1 MVRIRGSLIPDE
13 RLHAVCMKC
22 AVLMAKTILQVRDI
36 SESVVAKLRAR
47 AAEEGISLSAYVR
60 RLLTND
66 AGQETISEVI
76 ERISNRA
83 PVEVSDE
90 EIISA
95 IRDGQR

>member
-1 MVRIRGSLIPDE
+1 MRYVIP
-13 RLHAVCMKC
+13 
-22 AVLMAKTILQVRDI
+22 MAKTILQVRDI

-76 ERISNRA
+76 ERISSRT

>member
-1 MVRIRGSLIPDE
+1 
-13 RLHAVCMKC
+13 
-22 AVLMAKTILQVRDI
+22 MAKTILQVRDI

>member
-1 MVRIRGSLIPDE
+1 MP
-13 RLHAVCMKC
+13 
-22 AVLMAKTILQVRDI
+22 MAKTILQVRDI

-47 AAEEGISLSAYVR
+47 AVEEGISLSAYVR
-60 RLLTND
+60 RLLTDD

-76 ERISNRA
+76 ARISSRA

>member
-1 MVRIRGSLIPDE
+1 MP
-13 RLHAVCMKC
+13 
-22 AVLMAKTILQVRDI
+22 MAKTILQVRDI

>member
-1 MVRIRGSLIPDE
+1 MSVRYARP
-13 RLHAVCMKC
+13 V
-22 AVLMAKTILQVRDI
+22 AKTILQVRDI
-36 SESVVAKLRAR
+36 PESVVAKLRAR

-60 RLLTND
+60 RLLTSD
-66 AGQETISEVI
+66 ARQETISEVI

-90 EIISA
+90 EIVSA

>member
-1 MVRIRGSLIPDE
+1 MSVRYARP
-13 RLHAVCMKC
+13 V
-22 AVLMAKTILQVRDI
+22 AKTILQVRDI
-36 SESVVAKLRAR
+36 PESVVAKLRAR
-47 AAEEGISLSAYVR
+47 AAEEGISLSADVR

-66 AGQETISEVI
+66 ARQETISEVI

-90 EIISA
+90 EIVSA

>member
-1 MVRIRGSLIPDE
+1 MRVRYARP
-13 RLHAVCMKC
+13 V
-22 AVLMAKTILQVRDI
+22 AKTILQVRDI
-36 SESVVAKLRAR
+36 PESVVAKLRAR

-66 AGQETISEVI
+66 ARQETISEVI
-76 ERISNRA
+76 KRISSRA

-90 EIISA
+90 EIVSA

>member
-1 MVRIRGSLIPDE
+1 MSVRYARP
-13 RLHAVCMKC
+13 V
-22 AVLMAKTILQVRDI
+22 AKTILQVRDI
-36 SESVVAKLRAR
+36 PESVVAKLRAR

-66 AGQETISEVI
+66 ARQETISEVI

-90 EIISA
+90 EIVSA

>member
-1 MVRIRGSLIPDE
+1 
-13 RLHAVCMKC
+13 
-22 AVLMAKTILQVRDI
+22 MAETILQVRDI

-76 ERISNRA
+76 ERISSRT

>member
-1 MVRIRGSLIPDE
+1 MP
-13 RLHAVCMKC
+13 
-22 AVLMAKTILQVRDI
+22 MAKTILQVRDI

-60 RLLTND
+60 RVLTND

-76 ERISNRA
+76 ERISSRA

>member
-1 MVRIRGSLIPDE
+1 V
-13 RLHAVCMKC
+13 
-22 AVLMAKTILQVRDI
+22 AKTILQVRDMP
-36 SESVVAKLRAR
+36 ESVVAKLRAR

-66 AGQETISEVI
+66 ARQETISEVI

-90 EIISA
+90 EIVSA

>member
-1 MVRIRGSLIPDE
+1 MSVRYARP
-13 RLHAVCMKC
+13 V
-22 AVLMAKTILQVRDI
+22 AKTILQVRDI
-36 SESVVAKLRAR
+36 PELVVAKLRAR

-66 AGQETISEVI
+66 AKQETISEVI

-90 EIISA
+90 EIVSA

>member
-1 MVRIRGSLIPDE
+1 MP
-13 RLHAVCMKC
+13 
-22 AVLMAKTILQVRDI
+22 MAKTILQVRDI

-60 RLLTND
+60 RLLTDD

-76 ERISNRA
+76 ARISSRA

>member
-1 MVRIRGSLIPDE
+1 V
-13 RLHAVCMKC
+13 
-22 AVLMAKTILQVRDI
+22 AKTILQVRDMP
-36 SESVVAKLRAR
+36 ESVVAKLRAR

-66 AGQETISEVI
+66 ASQETISEVI

-90 EIISA
+90 EIVSA

>member
-1 MVRIRGSLIPDE
+1 MSVRYARP
-13 RLHAVCMKC
+13 V
-22 AVLMAKTILQVRDI
+22 AKTILQVRDI
-36 SESVVAKLRAR
+36 PESVVAKLRAR

-66 AGQETISEVI
+66 ARQETISEVI
-76 ERISNRA
+76 KRISNRA

-90 EIISA
+90 EIVSA

>member
-1 MVRIRGSLIPDE
+1 MRYARPV
-13 RLHAVCMKC
+13 
-22 AVLMAKTILQVRDI
+22 AKTILQVRDI
-36 SESVVAKLRAR
+36 PESVVAKLRAR

-66 AGQETISEVI
+66 ARQETISEVI
-76 ERISNRA
+76 ERISSRA

-90 EIISA
+90 EIVSA

>member
-1 MVRIRGSLIPDE
+1 
-13 RLHAVCMKC
+13 
-22 AVLMAKTILQVRDI
+22 MAKTILQVRDI

-60 RLLTND
+60 HLLTND

-83 PVEVSDE
+83 PLEVSDE